1 MNIIITG
8 FMGSGKTTIGRKL
21 AKLIEY
27 SFVDTDSEIED
38 DQGCSVSEIFKYGGE
53 ECFREMETRLLEKL
67 KNIDNSVIA
76 TGGGIVLS
84 EENRKMLKGIG
95 KRVYLRVPEEELAR
109 RLKNDRNRPLLMN
122 NNPEIAVQ
130 GMLKERGLLY
140 EQAECIID
148 TTQRSPHQIATE
160 IAKKLCNADHDRNF

>member
-27 SFVDTDSEIED
+27 SFLDTDSEIED

-67 KNIDNSVIA
+67 KNIENSVIA
-76 TGGGIVLS
+76 TGGGIILR
-84 EENRKMLKGIG
+84 EENRKMLNGIG
-95 KRVYLRVPEEELAR
+95 KCVYLRVPEEELAR

-122 NNPEIAVQ
+122 NNPEIVVQ
-130 GMLKERGLLY
+130 EMFIERGLLY

-148 TTQRSPHQIATE
+148 TTQRSSHQIAKE
-160 IAKKLCNADHDRNF
+160 IAKKLCNADHERNF

>member
-27 SFVDTDSEIED
+27 SFVDTDSEIEN

-76 TGGGIVLS
+76 TGGGIVLR

-122 NNPEIAVQ
+122 NPEIVVQ
-130 GMLKERGLLY
+130 GMLIERGLLY

-148 TTQRSPHQIATE
+148 TTQRSPHKIATE
-160 IAKKLCNADHDRNF
+160 IAKKLCNADHYHNF

>member
-53 ECFREMETRLLEKL
+53 ECCREMETRLLEKL
-67 KNIDNSVIA
+67 KYINNSVIA
-76 TGGGIVLS
+76 TGGGIVLR
-84 EENRKMLKGIG
+84 EENR
-95 KRVYLRVPEEELAR
+95 
-109 RLKNDRNRPLLMN
+109 
-122 NNPEIAVQ
+122 
-130 GMLKERGLLY
+130 
-140 EQAECIID
+140 
-148 TTQRSPHQIATE
+148 
-160 IAKKLCNADHDRNF
+160 

>member
-53 ECFREMETRLLEKL
+53 ECFREMETRLLE
-67 KNIDNSVIA
+67 
-76 TGGGIVLS
+76 LS
-84 EENRKMLKGIG
+84 AFSKTPELQTAEYTFGSLLGKQTLEN
-95 KRVYLRVPEEELAR
+95 
-109 RLKNDRNRPLLMN
+109 
-122 NNPEIAVQ
+122 
-130 GMLKERGLLY
+130 
-140 EQAECIID
+140 
-148 TTQRSPHQIATE
+148 
-160 IAKKLCNADHDRNF
+160 

>member
-1 MNIIITG
+1 MQE
-8 FMGSGKTTIGRKL
+8 FDFKK
-21 AKLIEY
+21 AKKMPHSE
-27 SFVDTDSEIED
+27 VDLVVVDLGDSWNVVP
-38 DQGCSVSEIFKYGGE
+38 Q
-53 ECFREMETRLLEKL
+53 
-67 KNIDNSVIA
+67 A
-76 TGGGIVLS
+76 
-84 EENRKMLKGIG
+84 RKMLKGIG

-122 NNPEIAVQ
+122 NNPDIVVQ

>member
-76 TGGGIVLS
+76 TGGGIVLLS
-84 EENRKMLKGIG
+84 LIH
-95 KRVYLRVPEEELAR
+95 
-109 RLKNDRNRPLLMN
+109 
-122 NNPEIAVQ
+122 I
-130 GMLKERGLLY
+130 
-140 EQAECIID
+140 
-148 TTQRSPHQIATE
+148 
-160 IAKKLCNADHDRNF
+160 